1 MPPTLHTPALTDEQT
16 SILLAAMEATAAE
29 ANFVYGALVRA
40 AVEGKAVSAGR
51 LATLLDEAKAVCS

>member
-1 MPPTLHTPALTDEQT
+1 MSLHAPDLTDEQAT
-16 SILLAAMEATAAE
+16 LLLDAVSASSAE
-29 ANFVYGALVRA
+29 ANYVYGALVRA